1 MPHRVLAIFLAV
13 LTFWSAL
20 ATQELPFLDSAD
32 HAALVAMPVQGGPS
46 SGSLEAHHLDD
57 QPSQSAVE
65 HASDPPAWLPAPDA
79 PVVALSARMSLC
91 TPAVFTPSGTVPG
104 VLQRP
109 PCA

>member
-20 ATQELPFLDSAD
+20 AAQELPFAGSAEQ
-32 HAALVAMPVQGGPS
+32 AALLAVPAQGGPS
-46 SGSLEAHHLDD
+46 SGSLQAHHLDD
-57 QPSQSAVE
+57 QPAQSALE
-65 HASDPPAWLPAPDA
+65 HASDPPAWLPAPDVA
-79 PVVALSARMSLC
+79 VVAMRARMSLC
-91 TPAVFTPSGTVPG
+91 TPAVFTPPGTIPG